1 MDSPKSVQ
9 SNPFQKSGKLKK
21 KNSFDRQGRIFS
33 EHHIGGKLVTV
44 PVVKENGEQWT
55 RNDRNTNN
63 PMQQL
68 VLDSL
73 EELNLKKILKACD
86 IMKISKWGKGK
97 DGVSYKLNNE
107 QLISAVK
114 KAYLK
119 ERRLNIKNKLEK
131 FISYLNG
138 K

>member
-21 KNSFDRQGRIFS
+21 KNSFDKQGRIFTK
-33 EHHIGGKLVTV
+33 HHIGGELVTV
-44 PVVKENGEQWT
+44 PAVKENGEQWS
-55 RNDRNTNN
+55 RDDRNTNT
-63 PMQQL
+63 PAQQL

-73 EELNLKKILKACD
+73 DDLNLKKILKACD
-86 IMKISKWGKGK
+86 ILKVNKWGKGK

-119 ERRLNIKNKLEK
+119 ERRLNLKSKFEK
-131 FISYLNG
+131 FISYVSG
-138 K
+138 